1 MLGDMGEEVEKVWGP
16 ALVEFRGRWVGSW
29 REKSRQVPNEPSVPA
44 PVAKSPLLRTRWDK
58 FSFIVLLAGLY
69 SMGGGFGSWFRYFE

>member
-16 ALVEFRGRWVGSW
+16 ALLEFRGRWVGSW
-29 REKSRQVPNEPSVPA
+29 REKSRQVLNEPSFSA
-44 PVAKSPLLRTRWDK
+44 PVAKSSLLSTRWDK

-69 SMGGGFGSWFRYFE
+69 SIGGGFGSCFR